1 MKNVLQWFRE
11 GMKPKEARE
20 SSQVSKVGQS
30 AGCEKVVRS
39 TAFFSK
45 KKTIFVRL
53 LGRPTAGRLLGGW
66 PILLKIQAIF
76 TKISGIYYKSN
87 ITVQSCSKEVSF

>member
-20 SSQVSKVGQS
+20 SSQVSKVGQTQ
-30 AGCEKVVRS
+30 KVIWS

-53 LGRPTAGRLLGGW
+53 LGRPMAGRLLGGW
-66 PILLKIQAIF
+66 PILLKIQVIF
-76 TKISGIYYKSN
+76 TKISSIYYKSN
-87 ITVQSCSKEVSF
+87 ITVPSCSKEVSF